1 MNSNLVE
8 KKNSQTK
15 NKKGYSS
22 IFDSTSSVQRK

>member
-8 KKNSQTK
+8 KNRQTK

-22 IFDSTSSVQRK
+22 IFDSISSVQRK